1 MEAVV
6 YNRLGEAQ
14 MDHISPQEPGAGEAL
29 VRMKASGICHTDI
42 DILHG
47 RYGNSTFPLV
57 PGHEYAGVVEAVG
70 PGVTAFQ
77 AGDRVVVDPNIG
89 CGTCNSCR
97 KGRVNL
103 CDSLGAYG
111 VTVNGG
117 FAEYSTVAVE
127 NLVAIGDLPFE
138 IAAFAEPVGCVLNG
152 VDAVGTEDVEEAIV
166 FGAGPI
172 GMLMAMSLRSRK
184 VANVRVVDI
193 EESRLELAESL
204 GFSALPSGSEA
215 LAKLH
220 KSVDLAVDA
229 TGLPEV
235 ASSLL
240 HYIDNGGKILFFGV
254 CPPDYRM
261 EISPFEIFRRQL
273 KVAGSHSLNQNIPA
287 ALEVIQSVGSDL
299 NRLVSHSVPLADIPD
314 FLLGKTAKNRL
325 KVQAVL

>member
-6 YNRLGEAQ
+6 YNGLGQAQ
-14 MDHISPQEPGAGEAL
+14 LGHLSPNEPGAGEAL

-47 RYGNSTFPLV
+47 RYGTSTFPLV
-57 PGHEYAGVVEAVG
+57 PGHEYAGLVEAVG
-70 PGVTAFQ
+70 PDVTAFK
-77 AGDRVVVDPNIG
+77 AGDRVVIDPNIG
-89 CGTCNSCR
+89 CGTCPSCR

-138 IAAFAEPVGCVLNG
+138 VAAFAEPVGCVLNG
-152 VDAVGTEDVEEAIV
+152 VDAIGTHDVEEAIV

-172 GMLMAMSLRSRK
+172 GMLMAMSLRSRQ
-184 VANVRVVDI
+184 VAQVRVVDI

-204 GFSALPSGSEA
+204 GFSALASGSEE
-215 LAKLH
+215 LAKLQ
-220 KSVDLAVDA
+220 KGVDLAVDA
-229 TGLPEV
+229 TGIPEV
-235 ASSLL
+235 ATNLL
-240 HYIDNGGKILFFGV
+240 NYIDNGGKILFFGV
-254 CPPDYRM
+254 CPPDFRM
-261 EISPFEIFRRQL
+261 TISPFEVFRRQL
-273 KVAGSHSLNQNIPA
+273 KIAGSHSLNHNIPE

-299 NRLVSHSVPLADIPD
+299 NKLVSHSVPLADIPD
-314 FLLGKTAKNRL
+314 FLLGKAPRDRL